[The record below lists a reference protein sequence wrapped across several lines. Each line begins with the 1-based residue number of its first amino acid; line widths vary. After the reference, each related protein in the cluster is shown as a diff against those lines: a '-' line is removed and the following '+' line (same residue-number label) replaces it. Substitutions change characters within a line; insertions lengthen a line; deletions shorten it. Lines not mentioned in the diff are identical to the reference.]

1 MNTKSHFLAAV
12 FAALFFTACSGPFVV
27 FPGGALHGQSAPA
40 PQSWSFT
47 DAIDTIQLETNPAD
61 PYSVNI
67 WVVGMGN
74 ALYVH
79 AGANRATWIENMDTD
94 PNVRLQAGDTIYQ
107 LAATRVT
114 SQDEFDRYSAPYEEK
129 YGNPPRNLNVA
140 EVYLYRLVPR

>member
-1 MNTKSHFLAAV
+1 MITKTHFLAAI
-12 FAALFFTACSGPFVV
+12 FAALLLTACSRPFVLI
-27 FPGGALHGQSAPA
+27 PGGALVGQSAPA

-79 AGANRATWIENMDTD
+79 AGANRATWIENMDAD
-94 PNVRLQAGDTIYQ
+94 PNVRLQAGDTIYE
-107 LAATRVT
+107 LAASRVT
-114 SQDEFDRYSAPYEEK
+114 SQEEFDRYSAPYEEK
-129 YGNPPRNLNVA
+129 YGNPPRNLNVVEA
-140 EVYLYRLVPR
+140 YLYRLVAR

>member
-1 MNTKSHFLAAV
+1 MIKKTHFLAAV
-12 FAALFFTACSGPFVV
+12 FAALLLTACSRPFVLI
-27 FPGGALHGQSAPA
+27 PGGALVGQSAPA

-79 AGANRATWIENMDTD
+79 AGANRATWIENMDAD
-94 PNVRLQAGDTIYQ
+94 PNVRLQAGDTIYE
-107 LAATRVT
+107 LAASRVT
-114 SQDEFDRYSAPYEEK
+114 SQEEFDRYSAPYEEK
-129 YGNPPRNLNVA
+129 YGNPPRNLNVVEA
-140 EVYLYRLVPR
+140 YLYRLVAR

>member
-1 MNTKSHFLAAV
+1 MITKTHFLAAV
-12 FAALFFTACSGPFVV
+12 FAALLLTACSRPFVLI
-27 FPGGALHGQSAPA
+27 PGGALVGQSAPA

-79 AGANRATWIENMDTD
+79 AGANRATWIENMDAD
-94 PNVRLQAGDTIYQ
+94 PNVRLQAGDTIYE
-107 LAATRVT
+107 LAASRVT
-114 SQDEFDRYSAPYEEK
+114 SQEEFDRYSAPYEEK
-129 YGNPPRNLNVA
+129 YGNPPRNLNVVEA
-140 EVYLYRLVPR
+140 YLYRLVAR

>member
-1 MNTKSHFLAAV
+1 MITKTHFLAAV
-12 FAALFFTACSGPFVV
+12 FAALLLTACSRPFVLI
-27 FPGGALHGQSAPA
+27 PGGALVGQSAPA

-79 AGANRATWIENMDTD
+79 AGANRATWIANMDAD
-94 PNVRLQAGDTIYQ
+94 PNVRLQAGDTIYE
-107 LAATRVT
+107 LAASRVT
-114 SQDEFDRYSAPYEEK
+114 SQEEFDRYSAPYEEK
-129 YGNPPRNLNVA
+129 YGNPPRNLNVVEA
-140 EVYLYRLVPR
+140 YLYRLVAR

>member
-1 MNTKSHFLAAV
+1 MITKTHFLAAV
-12 FAALFFTACSGPFVV
+12 FAALLLTACSRPFVLI
-27 FPGGALHGQSAPA
+27 PGGALVGQSAPA

-79 AGANRATWIENMDTD
+79 AGANRATWIENMDAD

-114 SQDEFDRYSAPYEEK
+114 SQEEFDRYSAPYEEK

-140 EVYLYRLVPR
+140 EAYLYRLVPR

>member
-1 MNTKSHFLAAV
+1 MITKTHFLAAV
-12 FAALFFTACSGPFVV
+12 FAALLLTACSRPFVLI
-27 FPGGALHGQSAPA
+27 PGGALVGQSAPA

-129 YGNPPRNLNVA
+129 YGNPPRNLNVVEA
-140 EVYLYRLVPR
+140 YLYRLVAR

>member
-1 MNTKSHFLAAV
+1 MITKTHFLAAV
-12 FAALFFTACSGPFVV
+12 FAALLLTACSRPFVLI
-27 FPGGALHGQSAPA
+27 PGGALVGQSAPA

-79 AGANRATWIENMDTD
+79 AGANRATWIENMDAD
-94 PNVRLQAGDTIYQ
+94 PNVRLQAGDTIYE
-107 LAATRVT
+107 LAASRVT
-114 SQDEFDRYSAPYEEK
+114 SQEEFDRYSAPYEEK
-129 YGNPPRNLNVA
+129 YGNPPRNLNVVEA
-140 EVYLYRLVPR
+140 YLYRLVPR